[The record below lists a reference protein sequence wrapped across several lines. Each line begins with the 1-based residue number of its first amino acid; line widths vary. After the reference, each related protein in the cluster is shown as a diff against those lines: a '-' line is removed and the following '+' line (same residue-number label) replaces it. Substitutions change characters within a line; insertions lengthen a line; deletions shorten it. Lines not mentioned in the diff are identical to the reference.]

1 MKSVIEK
8 LAEIE
13 ATAQAI
19 VEHAEVRKHDV
30 EKEVMLM
37 KKEFD
42 EKLERQTTEKIQ
54 EIREEREEKVNQKM
68 EEERTKNARVIEQ
81 LKEEFDKNHTVY
93 AKEILKNI
101 LEV

>member
-19 VEHAEVRKHDV
+19 VEHAEVRKRDV

-37 KKEFD
+37 RREFD
-42 EKLERQTTEKIQ
+42 EKLAKETDEKLQ
-54 EIREEREEKVNQKM
+54 KVRTEREENLNLKM
-68 EEERTKNARVIEQ
+68 EEERRKNERFIEQ
-81 LKEEFDKNHTVY
+81 LKDEFAKNHTAY
-93 AKEILKNI
+93 ANEILKNI

>member
-19 VEHAEVRKHDV
+19 VEHAEVRKRDV

-37 KKEFD
+37 RTEFD
-42 EKLERQTTEKIQ
+42 EKLAKETDEKLQ
-54 EIREEREEKVNQKM
+54 EIRVEREKNLNLKM
-68 EEERTKNARVIEQ
+68 EEERKKNEHFIEQ
-81 LKEEFDKNHTVY
+81 LKNEFAENHTVY
-93 AKEILKNI
+93 AKEVLKNI

>member
-42 EKLERQTTEKIQ
+42 EKLERETTEKIQ

-68 EEERTKNARVIEQ
+68 EEERTKNARVIKQ

>member
-13 ATAQAI
+13 AKAQAI

-42 EKLERQTTEKIQ
+42 EKLERETTEKIQ

-68 EEERTKNARVIEQ
+68 EEERTKNARVIKQ

>member
-19 VEHAEVRKHDV
+19 VEHAEVRKRDV

-37 KKEFD
+37 RTEFD
-42 EKLERQTTEKIQ
+42 EKLAKETDEKLRK
-54 EIREEREEKVNQKM
+54 IRAEREENLNLKM
-68 EEERTKNARVIEQ
+68 EEERKKNQRFIEQ
-81 LKEEFDKNHTVY
+81 LKDEFAKNHTVY

>member
-13 ATAQAI
+13 ATAQVI

-30 EKEVMLM
+30 EKEIMLM
-37 KKEFD
+37 RTEFD
-42 EKLERQTTEKIQ
+42 ERLSKETEEKLQKI
-54 EIREEREEKVNQKM
+54 RAEREEKLNLKM
-68 EEERTKNARVIEQ
+68 EEERKKNERFIEQ
-81 LKEEFDKNHTVY
+81 LKEEFAQNHTIY
-93 AKEILKNI
+93 ANEILKNI

>member
-37 KKEFD
+37 RKEFD
-42 EKLERQTTEKIQ
+42 EQLEKETSEKLQKI
-54 EIREEREEKVNQKM
+54 RAEREEKLNLKM
-68 EEERTKNARVIEQ
+68 EEERQKNACVIEH
-81 LKEEFDKNHTVY
+81 LKQEFDENHTVY